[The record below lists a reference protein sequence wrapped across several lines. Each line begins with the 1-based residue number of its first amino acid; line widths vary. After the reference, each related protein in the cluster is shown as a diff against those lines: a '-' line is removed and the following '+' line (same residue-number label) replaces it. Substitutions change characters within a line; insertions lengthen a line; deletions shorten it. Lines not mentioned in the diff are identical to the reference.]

1 MKSLLDYQWN
11 ENSEYGDSSLLKCL
25 YSKARKTK
33 ITRVCG
39 KVKAYGKFKFTAW
52 FLRVHSRFDL
62 LTIKSSRRKKN
73 HYESPVELRH
83 FLTPP
88 LTTTLSRLACKLNSL
103 VYSLLSIGQQSNN
116 LLLHLLLSLL
126 AIYPPHLL
134 FCYLIYDI
142 SSLTESVLG
151 SIQIFLS
158 HQVISSNGVSIE
170 ICHFDFFSLDFVR
183 FKDSHSFIL
192 NISLI
197 DNLLIIYNFL
207 SKI

>member
-1 MKSLLDYQWN
+1 METAVCWSVCTRKRERQKLRVYAGKWKLMASLNLLLDFWG
-11 ENSEYGDSSLLKCL
+11 SILVLTSSP
-25 YSKARKTK
+25 SKATEE
-33 ITRVCG
+33 
-39 KVKAYGKFKFTAW
+39 
-52 FLRVHSRFDL
+52 
-62 LTIKSSRRKKN
+62 KK

-170 ICHFDFFSLDFVR
+170 ICHFDFFSLDFVS
-183 FKDSHSFIL
+183 FKDS
-192 NISLI
+192 LI
-197 DNLLIIYNFL
+197 YFKYFPHWQSVNNL
-207 SKI
+207 